1 MQAYQKGLDKKY
13 IIYPIT
19 ALVSA
24 QIFKRTLAFHAQ
36 NQNVLSATFFGQK
49 VPERFR
55 QILTLFLAKKERNI
69 HVKQFKQPLPPV
81 CWRVV

>member
-36 NQNVLSATFFGQK
+36 NQNVLSAIFLVRKSLNGFGKFWHFFWPK
-49 VPERFR
+49 
-55 QILTLFLAKKERNI
+55 KKEI
-69 HVKQFKQPLPPV
+69 YM
-81 CWRVV
+81 